1 MITSSGN
8 STLALISSPRS
19 LSPGLEYSA
28 GEGTN
33 YPPKF
38 DSAPGKPVFTPLLI
52 FFFLHSLFCLKFFVQ
67 REITELFLFHS
78 QVPGGL
84 PQRSGALRTGMKM
97 WVFYFYLNHIIS
109 LTKTVHCPRR
119 SYSSVLMMVIAAPWC
134 SGLHICSYLARRNLR
149 QPTKS
154 NLWSCCGDL
163 LRIREQLKVD

>member
-52 FFFLHSLFCLKFFVQ
+52 FFFCIPYSVWSSLFNVKSLNCFSFTHRCLEVCH
-67 REITELFLFHS
+67 RGVGHW
-78 QVPGGL
+78 GL
-84 PQRSGALRTGMKM
+84 EWRCEC
-97 WVFYFYLNHIIS
+97 FIFYLNHIIS

-154 NLWSCCGDL
+154 NLWSCCGDP

>member
-19 LSPGLEYSA
+19 RLQGWNTLQEREQIIHPSLILLLVNLSSLPSW
-28 GEGTN
+28 
-33 YPPKF
+33 F
-38 DSAPGKPVFTPLLI
+38 

-154 NLWSCCGDL
+154 NLWSCCGDP